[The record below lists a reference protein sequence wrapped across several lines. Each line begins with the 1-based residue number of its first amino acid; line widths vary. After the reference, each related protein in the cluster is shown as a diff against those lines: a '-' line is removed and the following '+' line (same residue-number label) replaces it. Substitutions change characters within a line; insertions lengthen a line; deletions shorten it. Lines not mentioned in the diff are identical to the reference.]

1 MFRFVV
7 GVVLVGFLYL
17 GFEFVAAYKDQ
28 NTSVAETSV
37 QTQQDTHS
45 IASEADGGFLKRTLA
60 TPFGELGTFHE
71 KLIWIFSYAM
81 LGLVTLGLFLVL
93 KRSLTNRQENL

>member
-7 GVVLVGFLYL
+7 AVVLVGFLYL
-17 GFEFVAAYKDQ
+17 GFEFLAAYQ
-28 NTSVAETSV
+28 SQSSAVAEVSM
-37 QTQQDTHS
+37 QTQHDTHF
-45 IASEADGGFLKRTLA
+45 IASEADDGFLKRTLA
-60 TPFGELGTFHE
+60 TPFGELATFHE
-71 KLIWIFSYAM
+71 KLLWLFSYAM